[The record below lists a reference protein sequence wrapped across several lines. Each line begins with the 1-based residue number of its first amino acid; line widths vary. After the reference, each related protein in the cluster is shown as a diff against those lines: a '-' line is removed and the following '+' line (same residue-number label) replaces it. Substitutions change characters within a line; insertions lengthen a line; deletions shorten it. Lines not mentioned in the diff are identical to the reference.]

1 MNTKISIGVQLD
13 DVDLNRAHWKKGQFK
28 PLDMNSKI
36 SIRVQLDDVEVA
48 LEKSLLKGG
57 FYKSLVDYIKRESIQ
72 AD

>member
-1 MNTKISIGVQLD
+1 
-13 DVDLNRAHWKKGQFK
+13 
-28 PLDMNSKI
+28 MNSKI